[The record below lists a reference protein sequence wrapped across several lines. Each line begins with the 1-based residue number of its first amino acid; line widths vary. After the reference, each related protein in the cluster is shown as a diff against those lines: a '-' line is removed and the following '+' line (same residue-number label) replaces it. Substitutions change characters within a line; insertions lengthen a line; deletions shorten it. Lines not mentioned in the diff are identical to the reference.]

1 MFAIILSFSQQ
12 IAIHLYITYAKQFT
26 CAASPGIFRMEFP
39 PAPSAVAFCHHF
51 SSPFL
56 SDWYGCV
63 CVSEPGS
70 ELACSV
76 CENRYISLLHK
87 YNVQCQ
93 RK

>member
-1 MFAIILSFSQQ
+1 MFVIILSFSQQ
-12 IAIHLYITYAKQFT
+12 IAIHLYITYAKRFT
-26 CAASPGIFRMEFP
+26 CTASPGIFRMEFP

-51 SSPFL
+51 SSRFL
-56 SDWYGCV
+56 SDSCGCV

-76 CENRYISLLHK
+76 CENGDKSLVHK
-87 YNVQCQ
+87 YNAQCQ